1 MPSGAACSAP
11 FNRAPDPP
19 VIRIPQPLLTSI
31 MEAAEAAYPL
41 ECCGLLV
48 GRGEAAGDV
57 LVTRVE
63 PSPNRSEGD
72 RRKSFLVDPK
82 VQFDLMRELD
92 DGPEHIIGNFHS
104 HPDHPARPSDHDLQ
118 SVFYPEHVWIIV
130 AVDDGRAGEV
140 AAYSFDEK
148 SERFREIGLAA
159 DPTQETPP

>member
-1 MPSGAACSAP
+1 MSSGAASSAP
-11 FNRAPDPP
+11 FNRTPDPP

-31 MEAAEAAYPL
+31 TEAAEAAYPL

-57 LVTRVE
+57 RVTRVE

-72 RRKSFLVDPK
+72 QRKSFLVDSK
-82 VQFDLMRELD
+82 IQFDLMRELD

-148 SERFREIGLAA
+148 SEHFREIGLTANGG
-159 DPTQETPP
+159 P

>member
-1 MPSGAACSAP
+1 M
-11 FNRAPDPP
+11 
-19 VIRIPQPLLTSI
+19 IHIPQPLLKSI

-57 LVTRVE
+57 MVTRVE

-82 VQFDLMRELD
+82 IQFDLMRELD
-92 DGPEHIIGNFHS
+92 DGPDDIIGNFHS
-104 HPDHPARPSDHDLQ
+104 HPDHPPRPSDHDLQ

-130 AVDDGRAGEV
+130 AVDDGRAGEI

-148 SERFREIGLAA
+148 NERFLEIGLAA
-159 DPTQETPP
+159 DGH